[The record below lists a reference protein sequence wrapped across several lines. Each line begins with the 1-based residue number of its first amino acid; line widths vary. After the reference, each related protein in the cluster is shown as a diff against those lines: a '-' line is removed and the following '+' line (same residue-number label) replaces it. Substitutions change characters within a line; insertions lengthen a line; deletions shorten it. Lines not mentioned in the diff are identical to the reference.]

1 MKYIKVFAVLMLFLV
16 SAMAVSATES
26 DEFQIDQ
33 VIINGYNL
41 NSDSDNN
48 PFGPVYAGEDLRVEV
63 FWSANDGFDEYAEA
77 RIVAELADEEEET
90 DYFSIGNN
98 WTGREI
104 LNFELDSEIDPGL
117 YTLNI
122 YMEDEEGNRN
132 HFDVLRID
140 VVDQR
145 NLVNIYDVNF
155 PMGTTLQAGQ
165 SLFASVGVENIGH
178 SEEEDIYVQMN
189 IPALGLNTR
198 SNRFDLVTEEV
209 ADDCEDGC
217 DDEDYKIHKDL
228 VLALPTNVPSGI
240 YDVVVEVIYDNG
252 DGRDTKSYSLTIGAG
267 TAFGGEIDVDTTMQ
281 SAERGTAVA
290 FWISYPNSNVNYD
303 VVVQGVDF
311 GTYRVAE
318 ESDGAYVFVSVDRNA
333 DAGQNEFTVDVMSG
347 NEVLKSFDLTVD
359 VLGPAGFG
367 NVKDGL
373 QLGFSILLVILVIL
387 GIIVA
392 ARKLRGDKEEPII
405 DEDQTYY

>member
-1 MKYIKVFAVLMLFLV
+1 MKYIKMLAVLVLMLASV
-16 SAMAVSATES
+16 TAVNATES
-26 DEFQIDQ
+26 DEFQIDY
-33 VIINGYNL
+33 VRINGYDMYSN
-41 NSDSDNN
+41 DDF
-48 PFGPVYAGEDLRVEV
+48 FGPAYAGEELRIQV
-63 FWSANDGFDEYAEA
+63 FWSALGDNTDTEA
-77 RIVAELADEEEET
+77 RIVAELADEEERT
-90 DYFSIGNN
+90 DYFTVRSN
-98 WTGREI
+98 WTGREV
-104 LNFELDSEIDPGL
+104 LDFELDSEIDPGE

-122 YMEDEEGNRN
+122 YMEDEDGNRD
-132 HFDVLRID
+132 HFDELSIE
-140 VVDQR
+140 VVDQ
-145 NLVNIYDVNF
+145 NHLVNIYDVNF

-178 SEEEDIYVQMN
+178 SEEEDVYVQMN

-209 ADDCEDGC
+209 ADASDD
-217 DDEDYKIHKDL
+217 DDEDYKLHKDL
-228 VLALPTNVPSGI
+228 VLALPVNVPSGV
-240 YDVVVEVIYDNG
+240 YDVVVEVVYDNG
-252 DGRDTKSYSLTIGAG
+252 DGRDTKTYSLTVGAG

-303 VVVQGVDF
+303 VVVQGLDF

-318 ESDGAYVFVSVDRNA
+318 ESDGAYVFVSVDNDA
-333 DAGQNEFTVDVMSG
+333 SAGQNEFTVDVMSG